1 MVKTCKFSKC
11 MKQPSFNYA
20 DQKHGIYCLVHKDPN
35 MIDVI
40 SKRCLVDN
48 CNTQP
53 NFNYTGEIKAIYCFS
68 HKQPGM
74 VNIQHKKC
82 NFLNC
87 KKRPTFNYSGEKIPL
102 YCVLHK
108 QHNMIDIKNKKCF
121 FENCKIRPIFNIK
134 GEKRALYCFL
144 HKENNMID
152 VISKTCRFENCK
164 IRPIFNYEAEKK
176 AIYCVSHKEPNMI
189 NIKSKRC
196 KTPFCE
202 TQVTKKYKGY
212 CVFCFIN
219 MFPSEK
225 VSRNYKTKEF
235 SVVQYVK
242 NKFPNLD
249 WITDKRIQDGCSKKR
264 PDMIVDLGY
273 KVLIVEIDENQHIE
287 YDSSCENKRIMGI
300 SQDVNHRPIVFIRFN
315 PDKYIKNNE
324 KISSCWGVNGNGIC
338 CVKKNK
344 QKEWGER
351 LKRLEDEISKII
363 KEGKEE
369 VWQSSPT
376 TKMIEVINLFF
387 N

>member
-1 MVKTCKFSKC
+1 MV
-11 MKQPSFNYA
+11 
-20 DQKHGIYCLVHKDPN
+20 D
-35 MIDVI
+35 
-40 SKRCLVDN
+40 
-48 CNTQP
+48 
-53 NFNYTGEIKAIYCFS
+53 IKS
-68 HKQPGM
+68 
-74 VNIQHKKC
+74 KKC
-82 NFLNC
+82 IFKNC
-87 KKRPTFNYSGEKIPL
+87 KKIL
-102 YCVLHK
+102 
-108 QHNMIDIKNKKCF
+108 
-121 FENCKIRPIFNIK
+121 IFNFE
-134 GEKRALYCFL
+134 GETQALYCG
-144 HKENNMID
+144 
-152 VISKTCRFENCK
+152 
-164 IRPIFNYEAEKK
+164 
-176 AIYCVSHKEPNMI
+176 SHKEPNMI

-249 WITDKRIQDGCSKKR
+249 WISDKRIQDGCSKKR
-264 PDMIVDLGY
+264 PDMMVDLGY
-273 KVLIVEIDENQHIE
+273 KVLIVEIDENQHIK
-287 YDSSCENKRIMGI
+287 YNSSCENKRIMEI

-315 PDKYIKNNE
+315 PDEYIKNNE

-351 LKRLEDEISKII
+351 LNRLEDEISKII

-369 VWQSSPT
+369 MVSLEAP
-376 TKMIEVINLFF
+376 KMIDVINLFF